1 MFILYVCLIVFD
13 VVSQEPN
20 KQNKI
25 KKKTFVTLPV
35 FLSSGLPM
43 RSAVSFPSRNLES
56 YLYTKARD
64 KLQ

>member
-25 KKKTFVTLPV
+25 KKKKILLIKYVNMYAL
-35 FLSSGLPM
+35 L
-43 RSAVSFPSRNLES
+43 
-56 YLYTKARD
+56 D
-64 KLQ
+64 KLQFIS